1 MEKEINKTHIFC
13 DSQIVIKWILRIN
26 KIHSLQFIPLLGE
39 IQKLNYR
46 LECVEFK
53 YIYREKNCGADEMGK
68 HGVKSDL
75 NISMIHSSL
84 RM

>member
-13 DSQIVIKWILRIN
+13 ASQIVIKWILRIN
-26 KIHSLQFIPLLGE
+26 KIHSLQFIPLLEE
-39 IQKLNYR
+39 IQKLKYR

-53 YIYREKNCGADEMGK
+53 YIYRERNSRADEMEKDGD
-68 HGVKSDL
+68 KSDL
-75 NISMIHSSL
+75 NISIIHSSL